1 MIRCCMSSYKAK
13 TNHITY
19 RDSWNNHFPI
29 ARSASTGSSLGRFI
43 SFFRYP
49 DESLSDSF
57 SFETPS
63 SGTYSSGR
71 FSFNSSHTSD
81 YTSSSS
87 SYRSSIY
94 SRIRTLFNGHHDRD
108 DFSVFRRSSSGKL
121 LTTFH
126 PQSSED
132 TNVESSSEETSAQ
145 SEDPRTYR
153 RISFRTIRNA
163 FRNSLQRNSASSFRS
178 IRSSIQERRNISST
192 YSSIQDTSYLDADE
206 TSIST
211 VSDSVLIPPGA
222 RMKVQHTYFKG
233 SKVGDEPNSQERG
246 NRSSTYSSIQDTSY
260 SDVNET
266 SISTDSDSV
275 FVPPEP
281 RMKVQHTYFKGS
293 KFGDDLISQTTQSG
307 ERLVPG
313 RADGASTRDQ
323 HENISDDAQDRPGI
337 IQPRKVLHTYFKG
350 RNRLSS
356 GSRRVSF
363 VGRPL
368 PSIPDRRRGDD
379 DMETLINDVTYQT
392 VTSGPIDNNLVHHDS
407 RNLQAEVAL
416 VHASDDRVENRL
428 TSCSDDQ
435 LGVAESNMDHQHDL
449 SRNTSNCSP
458 ESDENEMLVGATATS
473 ENSQLYSGTN
483 KRKIAHIYFRGNTQ
497 A

>member
-1 MIRCCMSSYKAK
+1 MNNYF
-13 TNHITY
+13 
-19 RDSWNNHFPI
+19 DSL
-29 ARSASTGSSLGRFI
+29 SLQGSSLGRFI

-57 SFETPS
+57 SCETPS

-71 FSFNSSHTSD
+71 FSFMSSTTSD

-126 PQSSED
+126 PQTSED
-132 TNVESSSEETSAQ
+132 TDVESPSEETSVQ

-163 FRNSLQRNSASSFRS
+163 FHNSLQRNSASSFRS
-178 IRSSIQERRNISST
+178 IRSSIEERRNRSST

-206 TSIST
+206 TS
-211 VSDSVLIPPGA
+211 L
-222 RMKVQHTYFKG
+222 
-233 SKVGDEPNSQERG
+233 
-246 NRSSTYSSIQDTSY
+246 
-260 SDVNET
+260 
-266 SISTDSDSV
+266 STDSDSV
-275 FVPPEP
+275 FIPPDA

-293 KFGDDLISQTTQSG
+293 KFGDDLISPTTQNG

-313 RADGASTRDQ
+313 RADGAATRDQ
-323 HENISDDAQDRPGI
+323 HENISDDARDRPGI

-379 DMETLINDVTYQT
+379 DMETLINDVNYQT
-392 VTSGPIDNNLVHHDS
+392 VQSSTDDNNLHHDS
-407 RNLQAEVAL
+407 HNLQAEVAT
-416 VHASDDRVENRL
+416 VHASDNRVENRL
-428 TSCSDDQ
+428 LSRSDDQ
-435 LGVAESNMDHQHDL
+435 LSVTESNMDHQHDL

-458 ESDENEMLVGATATS
+458 GSDENEILVGATATS
-473 ENSQLYSGTN
+473 INSQLYSRTN
-483 KRKIAHIYFRGNTQ
+483 KRKIVHIYFGGNTQ